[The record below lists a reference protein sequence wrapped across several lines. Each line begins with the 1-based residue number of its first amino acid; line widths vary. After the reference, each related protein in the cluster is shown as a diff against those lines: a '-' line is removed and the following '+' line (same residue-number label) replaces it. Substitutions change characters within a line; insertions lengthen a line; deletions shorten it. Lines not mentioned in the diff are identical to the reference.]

1 MTSKNSASN
10 SASNVKMIISVIQRN
25 LWLLVMAIIGF
36 LFSGAVASCLS
47 VQRRS
52 QLIAEHA
59 KNQTELN
66 SYLHDVCN
74 NLISLYH
81 DCTTAII
88 IVGAILAAIAM
99 FCYLTNR
106 KKIDFY
112 HSLPVSRPRLFAI
125 NYLAGFC
132 IFLFPFVLG
141 FIINACAIGALG
153 YGDIFS
159 WGTYFATAG
168 RMVISFFCL
177 YSIMVLAITV
187 CGNILMSLL
196 VFAAINGICPLIIL
210 LNDALKYNFYET
222 YWSNGTFNNKWSTL
236 TSPLVNIIQNE
247 TTIIYTVVLAVV
259 GVLAVALALFLY
271 QKRSSEVAG
280 HSLAFKR
287 SKHFIKL
294 PIAFVATIAF
304 AFIFYQLGN
313 NAIVWLYFGGIVG
326 AILIC
331 QFLEIWIEGEF
342 AAAKRGWIS
351 VIAIALISTAVF
363 VYMDKDLG
371 HYDQYLPQ
379 ADEVES
385 LQLDLNTIYGYTQI
399 MSTSRNYE
407 ESLDYNHESWRDIVI
422 TDPETIEAVLTIA
435 QSGISHLDGSR
446 QYPEN
451 YLASTSDD
459 YEEFTDAYSRNTEIG
474 IVYNLKNGGN
484 KYRYYSGLQI
494 PEIKDALIT
503 VLNNEDLRQN
513 YSQLLNTDPQQLVI
527 AAVNN
532 FGNHYLDGL
541 ELSQTAQDELAKAY
555 INEHKNLTAE
565 TMASEQ
571 PIGTIS
577 IVVFTDPDKMPES
590 SKNAIYE
597 SRNYDTEY
605 SCYNVEYPIYPSYK
619 ETISLIQQLYGEN
632 FFDEDVANIESIT
645 VVFGDSI
652 VKADGQTVNETALQ
666 KRYENSAFADII
678 SLDEFV
684 ALGGKS
690 DESLTIHDRRIIKGI
705 MENTCDDRVLDYT
718 PFFYRINNHSYEIC
732 YNNDFTTSRSDLIK

>member
-106 KKIDFY
+106 KKIDLY

-132 IFLFPFVLG
+132 IFLFPFLLG

-168 RMVISFFCL
+168 RMILVFFCL

-222 YWSNGTFNNKWSTL
+222 YWSNGTLNNKWSTL
-236 TSPLVNIIQNE
+236 TSPLVNAIQNE
-247 TTIIYTVVLAVV
+247 NGIIYMVVLAAV
-259 GVLAVALALFLY
+259 GVLAVALSLLLY
-271 QKRSSEVAG
+271 KKRSSEVAG

-313 NAIVWLYFGGIVG
+313 CETIWLYFGSIVG

-351 VIAIALISTAVF
+351 VIAIALISTALF

-385 LQLDLNTIYGYTQI
+385 VQLDLSTIYGYSQI

-407 ESLDYNHESWRDIVI
+407 ESIDYSHENWRDIVI
-422 TDPETIEAVLTIA
+422 TDPETIEAVLAIA
-435 QSGISHLDGSR
+435 QSGINHLDGSR
-446 QYPEN
+446 QHPEN
-451 YLASTSDD
+451 YLASTGDD
-459 YEEFTDAYSRNTEIG
+459 YEDYDAVYQSYAEIG
-474 IVYNLKNGGN
+474 IVYNLKGSGD
-484 KYRYYSGLQI
+484 KCRYYSDLQI

-503 VLNNEDLRQN
+503 LLNNEDLRQN
-513 YSQLLNTDPQQLVI
+513 YSQLLNTDPQQMVT
-527 AAVNN
+527 ASVAN
-532 FGNHYLDGL
+532 FGNHYLDGI
-541 ELSQTAQDELAKAY
+541 EISDTAQNELVKTY
-555 INEHKNLTAE
+555 ISEHKNLTAE
-565 TMASEQ
+565 TMASEL

-577 IVVFTDPDKMPES
+577 LIVFTDPNNLPDSPKD
-590 SKNAIYE
+590 AIYE
-597 SRNYDTEY
+597 SRNYDSEY
-605 SCYNVEYPIYPSYK
+605 SFYTVEYPIYPSYK

-645 VVFGDSI
+645 VMFGDSVI
-652 VKADGQTVNETALQ
+652 KDDGKTVNEDALQ
-666 KRYENSAFADII
+666 KRYDNSVFADII

-684 ALGGKS
+684 ALGGS
-690 DESLTIHDRRIIKGI
+690 TDENITIHDQQ
-705 MENTCDDRVLDYT
+705 LDQGH
-718 PFFYRINNHSYEIC
+718 NGKH
-732 YNNDFTTSRSDLIK
+732 L